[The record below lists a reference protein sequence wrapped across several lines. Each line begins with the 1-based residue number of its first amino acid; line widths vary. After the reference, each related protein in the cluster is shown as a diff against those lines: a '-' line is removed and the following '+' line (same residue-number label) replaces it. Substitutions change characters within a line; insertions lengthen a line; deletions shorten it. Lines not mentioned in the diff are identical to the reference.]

1 MQPAEQAAQKA
12 ELLSQRIL
20 NETGNE
26 AHDDGDERPAG
37 DLRQPREGGRE
48 AVADGGFAARETAQ
62 HAEDQRG
69 VGVEPD
75 HRQHPSGEHQA
86 GTEGERMRLPEAIDM
101 ADELAGLLEAAVQY
115 DDRRKRRRRR
125 EKNRHQRNQRQDHQT
140 RIACKHVPT
149 RHRDRPATSHR
160 LEHDSLLKVVAVL
173 KFERAGIPP
182 VARSVASAPPPV
194 QRGLRPKRADQN
206 HPARALRGSTRT
218 SRQEFAAR
226 CHDGSMPFSTIT
238 WRFSGAIT
246 KSRNA
251 FAAAPWRAAGL
262 MPAVCTI

>member
-75 HRQHPSGEHQA
+75 HRQHPSDEHQA
-86 GTEGERMRLPEAIDM
+86 GAVGERMRLPEAIDM
-101 ADELAGLLEAAVQY
+101 ADELAGLFEAAIED
-115 DDRRKRRRRR
+115 DDRHKRRRRR
-125 EKNRHQRNQRQDHQT
+125 EKDRHQRNQRQDHQT

-160 LEHDSLLKVVAVL
+160 LEHDCLLKVSAVL
-173 KFERAGIPP
+173 QF
-182 VARSVASAPPPV
+182 
-194 QRGLRPKRADQN
+194 
-206 HPARALRGSTRT
+206 
-218 SRQEFAAR
+218 
-226 CHDGSMPFSTIT
+226 
-238 WRFSGAIT
+238 
-246 KSRNA
+246 
-251 FAAAPWRAAGL
+251 
-262 MPAVCTI
+262 